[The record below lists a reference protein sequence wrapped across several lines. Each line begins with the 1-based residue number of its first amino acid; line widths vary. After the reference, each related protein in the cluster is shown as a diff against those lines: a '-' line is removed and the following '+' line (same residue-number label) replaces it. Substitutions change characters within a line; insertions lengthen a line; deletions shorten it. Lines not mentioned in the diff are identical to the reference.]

1 MTNLV
6 SDSDSASSNWE
17 RRQEAFAQ
25 RLSAG
30 GLSHLERG
38 TAVVL
43 PSLSF
48 PRSELAKITGV
59 QHYEERMLFLALFL
73 QHPDLQ
79 LVFIT
84 SMSVDPAVVDY
95 YLRFLPDPDA
105 ARRRLHLVALDDSDI
120 RPLSQKILERP
131 DIVER
136 IKDLVPDH
144 DDAYVLPFN
153 VTVPEQRV
161 AEALEL
167 PLYGPTPEQ
176 IWLGS
181 KSGSRR
187 VAKRAGVAVLEGREE
202 LHSLDA
208 LEVAIEVVRARAPH
222 ARAVV
227 VKLNNGFSGQG
238 NAILEL
244 DRQGTLFTDSHTT
257 FCGTGESW
265 DSFGAK
271 IAEEGAIVEELV
283 RQETMVSPSVQMR
296 IDPGGAVEVV
306 STHDQVLGGPDSQVY
321 LGAKF
326 PAHPDYR
333 LVIQEDALKVG
344 RVLAEEGVI
353 GSFGVDFL
361 VAAGVGGN
369 HVYLSEIN
377 LRMGGTTHPF
387 WMARL
392 VTGGTYDEGTGE
404 LVADGQ
410 PKCYVASDNVKYES
424 LIGRTPEQVI
434 DMVDRAGLGFDPD
447 TRTGTTLHLLGAVH
461 DFGKMGLTAIADSTE
476 EAEDLY
482 ERVLKTLRG

>member
-1 MTNLV
+1 VTDSGNGMT
-6 SDSDSASSNWE
+6 NWE
-17 RRQEAFAQ
+17 RRQEAFAH

-30 GLSHLERG
+30 GLSHLDRG
-38 TAVVL
+38 TVVVL

-59 QHYEERMLFLALFL
+59 QHYEERMLFFTLFL
-73 QHPDLQ
+73 RSPALHI
-79 LVFIT
+79 VFVT
-84 SMSVDPAVVDY
+84 SLTVDPAIVDY
-95 YLRFLPDPDA
+95 YLNFLPDPED
-105 ARRRLHLVALDDSDI
+105 ARRRLRLVALDDHDI
-120 RPLSQKILERP
+120 GPLSQKMLRRPEILEQIRG
-131 DIVER
+131 
-136 IKDLVPDH
+136 LVPDH
-144 DDAYVLPFN
+144 DEACVLPFN
-153 VTVPEQRV
+153 VTPPEKQV

-167 PLYGPTPEQ
+167 PLYGPTPDQ
-176 IWLGS
+176 VWLGS

-187 VAKRAGVAVLEGREE
+187 MAKRAGVAILEGREE
-202 LHSLDA
+202 LRSLDA
-208 LEVAIEVVRARAPH
+208 LDIAIEVIRARAPH

-238 NAILEL
+238 NAIVELEERGAHFN
-244 DRQGTLFTDSHTT
+244 DDHTT
-257 FCGTGESW
+257 FCGAGESW
-265 DSFGAK
+265 STFGRK
-271 IAEEGAIVEELV
+271 VQEEGAIVEELV
-283 RQETMVSPSVQMR
+283 RRESMVSPSVQMR
-296 IDPGGAVEVV
+296 IDPGGNVEMI

-326 PAHPDYR
+326 PAHPSYR
-333 LVIQEDALKVG
+333 LTIQEDALKVG

-392 VTGGTYDEGTGE
+392 VTEGDYDEATGE
-404 LVADGQ
+404 LVADGR

-424 LIGRTPEQVI
+424 LIGKNPEQVI
-434 DMVDRAGLGFDPD
+434 DLVEQAGLGFDPA
-447 TRTGTTLHLLGAVH
+447 TRTGATLHLLGAVH
-461 DFGKMGLTAIADSTE
+461 EFGKMGLTAIANSTE

-482 ERVLKTLRG
+482 EQVLKTLSG

>member
-1 MTNLV
+1 MAPTE
-6 SDSDSASSNWE
+6 DAPITNWE

-25 RLSAG
+25 RLTAG
-30 GLSHLERG
+30 GVAHFERG
-38 TAVVL
+38 TVVVV

-48 PRSELAKITGV
+48 PRAELAKITGV
-59 QHYEERMLFLALFL
+59 QHYEERMLFLTLFL
-73 QHPDLQ
+73 RNPELHM
-79 LVFIT
+79 VFVT
-84 SMSVDPAVVDY
+84 SLTIEPAIVDY
-95 YLRFLPDPDA
+95 YLRFLPDPADG
-105 ARRRLHLVALDDSDI
+105 RRRLHLVSLEDHDI
-120 RPLSQKILERP
+120 GPLSEKLLQRPEMLER
-131 DIVER
+131 VR
-136 IKDLVPDH
+136 SLVPDH
-144 DDAYVLPFN
+144 DNAYVLPFN
-153 VTVPEQRV
+153 VTPSEKRV

-187 VAKRAGVAVLEGREE
+187 MAKRAGVAILEGREE
-202 LHSLDA
+202 LRSLDA

-227 VKLNNGFSGQG
+227 IKLNNGFSGQG
-238 NAILEL
+238 NAIVEL
-244 DRQGTLFTDSHTT
+244 AGRGSAFSDDHTT

-265 DSFGAK
+265 QSFKSK
-271 IAEEGAIVEELV
+271 IAQEGAIVEELV
-283 RQETMVSPSVQMR
+283 RHETMVSPSVQMR
-296 IDPGGAVEVV
+296 IDPGGEVEVI

-353 GSFGVDFL
+353 GSFGIDFL

-392 VTGGTYDEGTGE
+392 ATQGEYDIDTGE
-404 LVADGQ
+404 LIADGQ
-410 PKCYVASDNVKYES
+410 AKCYVASDNVKYEN
-424 LIGRTPEQVI
+424 LIGRTPQEII
-434 DMVDRAGLGFDPD
+434 DLVDHSGLGFDPT
-447 TRTGTTLHLLGAVH
+447 TRTGTTLHLLGATSE
-461 DFGKMGLTAIADSTE
+461 FGKMGLTAIANSTE